1 MFCSERYIPNVLIS
15 GSYGAAKNI
24 AHVLLP
30 VEEYMFVFF
39 KCVNLWTASI
49 LLLVDKVGGLLEE
62 KSEFIF
68 GEAFVEEATGKVS
81 WKFQVV

>member
-39 KCVNLWTASI
+39 KCVNFWTAPI

-62 KSEFIF
+62 MSELFV
-68 GEAFVEEATGKVS
+68 GEAFGEEAMGKVF
-81 WKFQVV
+81 WKFQVL